1 MLFMDYTFTLAGDNI
16 MMDRELSPEL
26 VNIQEGDRFIAT
38 ISEIEWDG
46 KKLNQIVFVKHPEDR
61 STPPPEQE

>member
-1 MLFMDYTFTLAGDNI
+1 MDYTFTLAGDNI

-46 KKLNQIVFVKHPEDR
+46 KKLEQIIFG
-61 STPPPEQE
+61 SI